1 MRLGGNERAVV
12 QTGDSA
18 IVLFL
23 DGCRIELRVVGKML
37 TAQGDDRVVMTE
49 SRKESR
55 DGDVRFALVLG
66 ECVHCAQVNLDCFQ
80 LD

>member
-1 MRLGGNERAVV
+1 
-12 QTGDSA
+12 
-18 IVLFL
+18 
-23 DGCRIELRVVGKML
+23 ML

-49 SRKESR
+49 SRKERR
-55 DGDVRFALVLG
+55 DGDVRFAFVLD